1 MSYLIDR
8 RENAKHKNSVNRRRF
23 MERYKKYVRRAVE
36 EAIDKRSIKDMQRG
50 EEVTIPAGDVSEP
63 VFHHGKGGK
72 RTVVHPGNREFI
84 AGDRI
89 PRPQGGGAGT
99 GDGDASDQGEGEDD
113 FVFQLTSA
121 EFVDVLFDGLELPN
135 LTKQQLK
142 GADSFRYEH
151 AGFSSDGVPAKLS
164 VPRTMRASKMRRM
177 ALGGRRRRERDAL
190 RDALQAAQYS
200 GDEMNIRR
208 IAKALAELEKSLKRI
223 AFLDDTFDLRY
234 NLHVPRPQ
242 PTSQAVM
249 FCLMDVSGSMDQ
261 SIKDLAKRFYLLL
274 YMFLKRHYKRTDLV
288 FIRHHT
294 TAKEVDEQEFF
305 YSRETGGTV
314 VSSALKLMQE
324 VIEARYPPDEWNIY
338 GAQASDGDNWN
349 DDSPICSKIL
359 REGILPATQYFA
371 YVEITQRNHQALWHE
386 YAKLEA
392 EFPNTFAQQHIR
404 EAGDIFPVFRQL
416 FERRH
421 AA

>member
-8 RENAKHKNSVNRRRF
+8 RENSKHKNSVNRRRF
-23 MERYKKYVRRAVE
+23 MERYKKHVRRAVE
-36 EAIDKRSIKDMQRG
+36 KAIDERSIEDMQRG
-50 EEVTIPAGDVSEP
+50 EQVVIPAEDVSEP
-63 VFHHGKGGK
+63 VFHHGKGGH
-72 RTVVHPGNREFI
+72 RTIVHPGNREFV

-89 PRPQGGGAGT
+89 PRPQGGGAGSGEGEA
-99 GDGDASDQGEGEDD
+99 GDRGEGEDD
-113 FVFQLTSA
+113 FVFQLSSD
-121 EFVDVLFDGLELPN
+121 EFISVLFDGLELPN
-135 LTKQQLK
+135 LTKRQMK
-142 GADSFRYEH
+142 GAESFKFEH

-164 VPRTMRASKMRRM
+164 VPRTMRASKMRRV
-177 ALGGRRRRERDAL
+177 ALGGRRRKERDAL
-190 RDALQAAQYS
+190 REALQAAQYS
-200 GDEMNIRR
+200 GDEVNIRR
-208 IAKALAELEKSLKRI
+208 IAKQLDELEKSLKRI
-223 AFLDDTFDLRY
+223 AFLDDTDLRY

-274 YMFLKRHYKRTDLV
+274 YMFLKRHYRRTDLV

-324 VIEARYPPDEWNIY
+324 IIADRYPPNEWNIY

-349 DDSPICSKIL
+349 DDSPICGKLLRESIL
-359 REGILPATQYFA
+359 RDVQYFA
-371 YVEITQRNHQALWHE
+371 YVEITKRNHQALWSE

-392 EFPNTFAQQHIR
+392 EFPETFAQQHIR
-404 EAGDIFPVFRQL
+404 GAADIFPVFRRL
-416 FERRH
+416 FERRQ